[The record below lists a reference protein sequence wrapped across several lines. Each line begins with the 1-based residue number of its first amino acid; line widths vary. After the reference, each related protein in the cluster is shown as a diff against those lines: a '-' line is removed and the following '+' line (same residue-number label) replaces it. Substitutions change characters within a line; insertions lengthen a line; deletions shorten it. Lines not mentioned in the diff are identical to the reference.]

1 MSWKP
6 ILTNEPKE
14 RAIEAVRTIA
24 DALSSENLL
33 QKNIGA
39 SYSGGHSGIAL
50 FYGYLAVT
58 GLVSGAGRIAEAHLE
73 KAMEEA
79 IKYTSTLGFFGGL
92 AGVAWSRQ
100 HLERLLMKEIDLEV
114 YEEVDGAIADAV
126 SRSPWPWEYDLI
138 YGLGGIT
145 CYILDHPRR
154 SFSEKIINQ
163 IIERLVEKSIRTDYG
178 ITWLTDPRLM
188 ISRTRERYPAGYFD
202 LGVAHGVAGLIGVL
216 SRVHRMGYAKHRS
229 KQLLESAVRWI
240 LGNRRETVG
249 GSTFG
254 YFATDKE
261 RSCRSAWCYG
271 DPGVSFTLL
280 SAARALGE
288 PNWEL
293 ESIAIA
299 RKDCGRPDAEK
310 GVVDAGLCHGSAGLG
325 HLYNRMYQ
333 DTGAEVFGTAAR
345 NWLCRTLDLR
355 CKDRVFGGYPSWWPE
370 TREWQPDPGFL
381 TGAAGVGLA
390 LLAAVSAAE
399 PSWDRPMLL
408 S

>member
-1 MSWKP
+1 MNWKP
-6 ILTNEPKE
+6 ILTDELKE

-24 DALSSENLL
+24 DALSSESLL
-33 QKNIGA
+33 TSNIGA

-50 FYGYLAVT
+50 FYGYLAVA
-58 GLVSGAGRIAEAHLE
+58 GLASGAGRMAEAHLE

-79 IKYTSTLGFFGGL
+79 MRYTSTLGFFGGL
-92 AGVAWSRQ
+92 AGVAWSSQ
-100 HLERLLMKEIDLEV
+100 HIERLLMKGIDLEV

-138 YGLGGIT
+138 YGLGGIA

-154 SFSEKIINQ
+154 SFAEKIISQ
-163 IIERLVEKSIRTDYG
+163 IVDRLIEKATRTDEG
-178 ITWLTDPRLM
+178 ITWFTDPRLM
-188 ISRTRERYPAGYFD
+188 ISRTRERYPNGYFD

-216 SRVHRMGYAKHRS
+216 SRVHRMGYAMHRTRH
-229 KQLLESAVRWI
+229 LLESAIGWI
-240 LGNRRETVG
+240 LLNKRGTAG
-249 GSTFG
+249 GSTFS
-254 YFATDKE
+254 YFTTDKE
-261 RSCRSAWCYG
+261 TSCRSAWCYG

-288 PNWEL
+288 LKWEL

-325 HLYNRMYQ
+325 HLYNRLYQ
-333 DTGAEVFGTAAR
+333 ATGEEVFGKAAR

-355 CKDRVFGGYPSWWPE
+355 RKDRDFGGYPSWWPE
-370 TREWQPDPGFL
+370 TREWHPDPGFL